1 MYTRGSH
8 EKVLVL
14 GDRRGEGKSGIVL
27 CCAVEREV
35 VGVWVRR

>member
-14 GDRRGEGKSGIVL
+14 GDRRGGRSGAVL
-27 CCAVEREV
+27 WRKKM
-35 VGVWVRR
+35 VGGWMCR